1 MEGFL
6 FSEVLTAQHF
16 FHLGSFYGQN
26 RSSWNRYKCLS
37 TLLKSRKADGWMLIS
52 TVQNAS
58 RNLTLMTLKLNLQLF
73 FNRKMKQWL
82 LLGTILVLSINN
94 YFNDIL
100 LIGEEE
106 QGRGDKR
113 RPKGTCYQVN
123 QLNFVI
129 EKWVPNSLNNSKF
142 EISVSDPNFLRNI
155 TPGWTLLE
163 PRSPQLGSNL
173 WF

>member
-1 MEGFL
+1 
-6 FSEVLTAQHF
+6 
-16 FHLGSFYGQN
+16 
-26 RSSWNRYKCLS
+26 
-37 TLLKSRKADGWMLIS
+37 
-52 TVQNAS
+52 
-58 RNLTLMTLKLNLQLF
+58 
-73 FNRKMKQWL
+73 MKQWL

-94 YFNDIL
+94 YFNAIL

-155 TPGWTLLE
+155 TPG
-163 PRSPQLGSNL
+163 
-173 WF
+173 